1 MKRLLIVVGLLVAL
15 VLAAAAGYLFARRS
29 TSTPSAASAAQP
41 QRKVLYWY
49 DPMAPGQHF
58 TAPGPSPTMPTM
70 QLKPKYADEA
80 AGDGVR
86 IDPRIEQNLGM
97 RTALVKRATLN
108 LELRVPGVLAW
119 DQRRSVVVSAR
130 TDGVLSQLF
139 VRAPFDRV
147 HAGQPL
153 AVLLAPAWGAAAA
166 EYGALAS
173 AESADGRALRAAAL
187 QRLHVLGMSSE
198 QIRRPLAAGGGIAL
212 RAPADGVISVLD
224 VRAGQQVVAGTTLMR
239 IDDPARLWLDA
250 AIPQAEV
257 TGIGAGTPVQIEI
270 SAQPGRIFPGRV
282 EALLPEVDAR
292 TRTQT
297 ARIAVDN
304 PDGTLAPGMF
314 ATVQLTVAGGQPHP
328 LVPDEAL
335 ISTGLQNRVIVDLGD
350 GRMAPRAVR
359 TGRSAGGYTEVLAGL
374 AGGERVVTSGQFL
387 LDSEA
392 NLDGALQRLT
402 TPPAPAKQAAP
413 HQAKPAAPASAA
425 PPPQD
430 DGSKAKSSAHDAMP
444 GMAMP
449 AAAGGKSP

>member
-1 MKRLLIVVGLLVAL
+1 MKRLLIIVGVLVAL
-15 VLAAAAGYLFARRS
+15 LMAAIAGYLIARRS
-29 TSTPSAASAAQP
+29 TSTPAAVTTAQP

-49 DPMAPGQHF
+49 DPMNPGQRF
-58 TAPGPSPTMPTM
+58 DRPGESTAMPGM

-80 AGDGVR
+80 GGGDDGVR
-86 IDPRIEQNLGM
+86 ISPRIEQNLGM
-97 RTALVKRATLN
+97 RTALVKVATLN
-108 LELRVPGVLAW
+108 LKLHVPGVLAW

-147 HAGQPL
+147 RAGQPL
-153 AVLLAPAWGAAAA
+153 AELLAPAWGSAAA
-166 EYGALAS
+166 EYSALAG
-173 AESADGRALRAAAL
+173 AQSADGRALRAAAL
-187 QRLHVLGMSSE
+187 QRLHVLGMSTE
-198 QIRRPLAAGGGIAL
+198 QIRRPAAGAGGGIVL
-212 RAPADGVISVLD
+212 RAPVDGVISVLD
-224 VRAGQQVVAGTTLMR
+224 VRAGQQVAAGTTLMR

-257 TGIGAGTPVQIEI
+257 AGIGAGTPAQIEI
-270 SAQPGRIFPGRV
+270 SALPGRIFPGRV

-314 ATVQLTVAGGQPHP
+314 AAVRLTAAAGKLHP
-328 LVPDEAL
+328 MVPDEAL

-359 TGRSAGGYTEVLAGL
+359 IGRSADGYTEVLAGL
-374 AGGERVVTSGQFL
+374 KGGERVVTSGQFL
-387 LDSEA
+387 IDSEA
-392 NLDGALQRLT
+392 NLGGVLKRLT
-402 TPPAPAKQAAP
+402 TPPAPSSAATP
-413 HQAKPAAPASAA
+413 AVPVVPAPSMPSMPAHPSAKP
-425 PPPQD
+425 
-430 DGSKAKSSAHDAMP
+430 SAHDAMP

-449 AAAGGKSP
+449 ASAGGKSS